1 MQQRKQNWVRRWEH
15 PALSF
20 FSLIFAAVSAHAILW
35 FYSSMDGV
43 QVNGADFIQPLI
55 KWGLAAAFTGFGY
68 LASRGLAH
76 RLLRGERVGVYIMIC
91 IVLELVEVTTNFMYS
106 AVAIQHIGW
115 LHLFSG
121 TFLTFLTA
129 LIYLVMPIVPIVTV
143 VLAWVDMDL
152 QRQKEGDAAPSWAN
166 RAASPGYQAP
176 RPATAAQHQ
185 VRPMVPPIQGRG
197 PAAAQPATPTYGR
210 GYTGVPRVTEMAETR
225 KLDDARQGGF
235 KFPFRR
241 AGGSESG
248 EGASVGDLLHDREK
262 QLASI
267 P

>member
-1 MQQRKQNWVRRWEH
+1 MHVKQNWVRRWEH

-43 QVNGADFIQPLI
+43 QVSGADFMQPLI

-76 RLLRGERVGVYIMIC
+76 RLLRGERVGVYILIC
-91 IVLELVEVTTNFMYS
+91 VVLELVEVTTNFMYA
-106 AVAIQHIGW
+106 AVAILHIGW

-121 TFLTFLTA
+121 NFLVLLTG
-129 LIYLVMPIVPIVTV
+129 LIYLVMPIVPVVQV

-152 QRQKEGDAAPSWAN
+152 QRQKEGDGAPSWAH
-166 RAASPGYQAP
+166 RAASPGYQAA
-176 RPATAAQHQ
+176 RPAAAQQ
-185 VRPMVPPIQGRG
+185 GRSVVPPIQGRG
-197 PAAAQPATPTYGR
+197 PVAAPSATPTYGR
-210 GYTGVPRVTEMAETR
+210 GYTGMPRVAEMVEGKAPEQ
-225 KLDDARQGGF
+225 KQGGF
-235 KFPFRR
+235 KFPFKR
-241 AGGSESG
+241 AAEADVTGMPT
-248 EGASVGDLLHDREK
+248 VRDLMHDPEK

>member
-1 MQQRKQNWVRRWEH
+1 MMQPRKQNWVRRWEH

-43 QVNGADFIQPLI
+43 QVSGADFMQPMI
-55 KWGLAAAFTGFGY
+55 KWGLALAFTGFGY
-68 LASRGLAH
+68 LTSRGLAH
-76 RLLRGERVGVYIMIC
+76 RLLRGERVGAYLFIC
-91 IVLELVEVTTNFMYS
+91 LVLELVEVTTNFMYA

-121 TFLTFLTA
+121 HFLVFLTG

-152 QRQKEGDAAPSWAN
+152 QRQKEGDPAPSWAA
-166 RAASPGYQAP
+166 RSATPGYQAP
-176 RPATAAQHQ
+176 RPATATQQA
-185 VRPMVPPIQGRG
+185 RPVVPPTQGRG
-197 PAAAQPATPTYGR
+197 PVAGQPATPTYGR
-210 GYTGVPRVTEMAETR
+210 GYTGVPRVAEMADGKPLEQ
-225 KLDDARQGGF
+225 KAGGF
-235 KFPFRR
+235 KFPFKR
-241 AGGSESG
+241 AAESDVTG
-248 EGASVGDLLHDREK
+248 VPTVRDLMHDPEK
-262 QLASI
+262 QMAGI